1 MPILESCIRVCCRN
15 TIDYIKWILSLKM
28 WYVLNALITDSKL
41 VIKLPYIIRSR
52 NAEMDIAKK
61 VQADRQ
67 IENALGRPTR
77 GIEKPCDD
85 SQ

>member
-1 MPILESCIRVCCRN
+1 
-15 TIDYIKWILSLKM
+15 M